1 MLSSKYIYSNYT
13 FWHSKNNNRVG
24 SRTHWINYESNL
36 CPISYYLISRSP
48 YYNRMTRMFF
58 YGLLE
63 SVSILNKYPIDPRK
77 SDSLTSTKCIV
88 TFVSIRFIGPS
99 FWRRMGERLTVNLLG
114 SLAKCFLMKTWT
126 SFHLKDSGAA
136 NWLMSGNVFRF
147 QDSLLQ
153 KFNVPF
159 LSFGNFLVTLI
170 KQKRGRLAVY
180 FTSENTMTT

>member
-48 YYNRMTRMFF
+48 YYNRMTKMFF

-88 TFVSIRFIGPS
+88 TFVFYKVHRTLLLEKDGRKTNSKPLREFSKVLSYEDLDILSFKGFWGCKLAHIWKCFQVPRFP
-99 FWRRMGERLTVNLLG
+99 
-114 SLAKCFLMKTWT
+114 LAKIQCTLSIIWEFSGYTDQTKTW
-126 SFHLKDSGAA
+126 
-136 NWLMSGNVFRF
+136 
-147 QDSLLQ
+147 
-153 KFNVPF
+153 
-159 LSFGNFLVTLI
+159 
-170 KQKRGRLAVY
+170 
-180 FTSENTMTT
+180 